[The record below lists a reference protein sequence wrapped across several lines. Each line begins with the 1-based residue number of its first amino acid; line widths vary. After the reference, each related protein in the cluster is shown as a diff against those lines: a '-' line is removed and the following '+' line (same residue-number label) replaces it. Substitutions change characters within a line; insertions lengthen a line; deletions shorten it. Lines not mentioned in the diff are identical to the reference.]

1 MVEQAAEQAAGQAA
15 EQAAG
20 GAMVGGVDVQC
31 AATEQAAH
39 KHHRRTLPR
48 IPDADGERWCRACQA
63 RLPVSAFPG
72 GKRLY
77 LCRQHLWQ
85 RFKKPHMD
93 RVLGDAGSRHAYRL
107 WRRCWEDAK
116 LSFGQPRVALTRRH
130 ITGMLGAMEGWKT
143 SGASVCEPGGV
154 CVPNDCGPGDGV
166 LADCVLADRVLADR
180 VLADISAH
188 AAIVPADP
196 ARLLAPDN
204 AVVVGMAARTALL
217 RVCKT
222 GGHAQYVKALGEMAS
237 SRRPTVW

>member
-1 MVEQAAEQAAGQAA
+1 LIPACLNVDYIRRSSDEQMAEQAAEQAA
-15 EQAAG
+15 E
-20 GAMVGGVDVQC
+20 
-31 AATEQAAH
+31 EAAH
-39 KHHRRTLPR
+39 KHHRRTPR

-63 RLPVSAFPG
+63 RLPVSAFPA

-93 RVLGDAGSRHAYRL
+93 RVLGDTGSRHAYRL

-130 ITGMLGAMEGWKT
+130 ITGMLGVMEGWKT

-154 CVPNDCGPGDGV
+154 CVPNDRGPGDGV
-166 LADCVLADRVLADR
+166 LADCVLADRVLADRVLADR

>member
-1 MVEQAAEQAAGQAA
+1 MAEQAAEQAAEEAA
-15 EQAAG
+15 Q
-20 GAMVGGVDVQC
+20 
-31 AATEQAAH
+31 

-63 RLPVSAFPG
+63 RLPVSAFPA

-93 RVLGDAGSRHAYRL
+93 RVLGDTGSRHAYRL

-130 ITGMLGAMEGWKT
+130 ITGMLGVMEGWKT

-154 CVPNDCGPGDGV
+154 CVPNDRGPGV
-166 LADCVLADRVLADR
+166 LADRA
-180 VLADISAH
+180 LADISAH